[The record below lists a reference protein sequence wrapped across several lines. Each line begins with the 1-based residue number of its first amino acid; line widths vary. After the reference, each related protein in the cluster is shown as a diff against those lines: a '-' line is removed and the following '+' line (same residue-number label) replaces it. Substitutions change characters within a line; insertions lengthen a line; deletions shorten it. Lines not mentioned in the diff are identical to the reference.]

1 MEGSHRSRR
10 WGVKA
15 QAQVVGFGIRREM
28 HVGAPPG
35 MSVLAQWEP
44 ERAWHDA
51 PARCF
56 HALVLG
62 EAIEQTDE
70 VEGHELM
77 AGHHT
82 LLLAGGLF
90 E

>member
-15 QAQVVGFGIRREM
+15 QVQVAGFGIRREM

-51 PARCF
+51 PA
-56 HALVLG
+56 
-62 EAIEQTDE
+62 
-70 VEGHELM
+70 
-77 AGHHT
+77 
-82 LLLAGGLF
+82 
-90 E
+90 

>member
-1 MEGSHRSRR
+1 MEGLQVTEGRLASGLRSFPWEACMEGSHRSRR

-15 QAQVVGFGIRREM
+15 QVQVAGFGIRREM

-51 PARCF
+51 PA
-56 HALVLG
+56 
-62 EAIEQTDE
+62 
-70 VEGHELM
+70 
-77 AGHHT
+77 
-82 LLLAGGLF
+82 
-90 E
+90 